1 MANSNGLTQT
11 LCELE
16 EELKRL
22 KAAADHISD
31 AREAATNAAEVAGNL
46 VESSATLANA
56 AEALTSKIDGVDF
69 PTRLDKLDATV
80 SSINLGLQN
89 VQSRLEGVER
99 SLSDELKAS
108 REALLKEMK
117 ELAEQQ
123 STLQKRVKQN
133 GILLIV
139 IAVLAL
145 VVLVLQLAL

>member
-1 MANSNGLTQT
+1 M
-11 LCELE
+11 
-16 EELKRL
+16 
-22 KAAADHISD
+22 
-31 AREAATNAAEVAGNL
+31 
-46 VESSATLANA
+46 LANA

-145 VVLVLQLAL
+145 VVLVLQFAL